1 MSNSTSLIECDA
13 DGFEAVSTKTI
24 VSPNDVPDTYFHT
37 LWEGLDQWYAHLAA
51 KAMAKGWGLP
61 TIKLADL
68 AVDPMYAGTSQ
79 RFLIPLSIS
88 ERDDWDSADM
98 VWEVIDGGRFK
109 KNKPPSRKKLG
120 HSMMISVYKRDE
132 GVRVYEFTAYIS

>member
-1 MSNSTSLIECDA
+1 MDDA
-13 DGFEAVSTKTI
+13 DIAEPRPLLHLLNAAAEA
-24 VSPNDVPDTYFHT
+24 
-37 LWEGLDQWYAHLAA
+37 
-51 KAMAKGWGLP
+51 GLP
-61 TIKLADL
+61 VLMTARLPPARQPIKLADL